1 MARVAKRRIT
11 VTGTG
16 YLGATHAA
24 CMAELGFEVL
34 GMDVDA
40 EKIGMLASGRSPFFE
55 PGLNEVLARNVV
67 SGRLRFTTDPAEVA
81 AFGGA
86 GAVHFLCVNT
96 PQSTTGDAADLRYLN
111 LAVDALAPHLSEP
124 CVVVGK
130 STVPVGTAAAVADR
144 IRALA
149 PAPVETA
156 WNPEFLREGHAVAD
170 TLRPDRLV
178 AGVASPEA
186 EQALREVYA
195 PLLGDGVPFL
205 TMDLAT
211 AELVKTAANSFLATK
226 ISFIN
231 AMAEVC
237 EASDADVVQ
246 LAEAL
251 RLDPRIG
258 ARFLEPGLGFGGA
271 CLPKDIRGFTARAGE
286 LGVGEALTFLHE
298 VDRIN
303 LRRRTRALTVTRELC
318 GGSLEGRRVAVW
330 GAAFKPDSDDIRD
343 SPSLAVADAAAAE
356 GALVTVYDPQA
367 RDNAAKSFPQLGFA
381 DSARDAARDAHVIVH
396 ATEWQEFRDID
407 PADAAGWVGEPRIVD
422 CRNKLD
428 AAAWRAAGWAF
439 RALGRPAAAP

>member
-40 EKIGMLASGRSPFFE
+40 EKIGVLASGRSPFFE
-55 PGLNEVLARNVV
+55 PGLSEVLARNVEA
-67 SGRLRFTTDPAEVA
+67 GRLRFTTDPAEVA

-96 PQSTTGDAADLRYLN
+96 PQSPDSDAADLRYLN
-111 LAVDALAPHLSEP
+111 LAVEALAPHLTEP

-130 STVPVGTAAAVADR
+130 STVPVGTAAAVAER
-144 IRALA
+144 LRELA
-149 PAPVETA
+149 PAPVELT

-178 AGVASPEA
+178 AGVASAEG
-186 EQALREVYA
+186 EQALRDVYA
-195 PLLGDGVPFL
+195 SLLADGVPFL

-211 AELVKTAANSFLATK
+211 SELVKTAANSFLATK

-231 AMAEVC
+231 AMAELC
-237 EASDADVVQ
+237 EAADADVVD

-258 ARFLEPGLGFGGA
+258 TRFLEPGLGFGGA
-271 CLPKDIRGFTARAGE
+271 CLPKDIRGFAARSRE
-286 LGVGEALTFLHE
+286 LGAGAALAFLHE
-298 VDRIN
+298 VDGIN
-303 LRRRTRALTVTRELC
+303 LRRRARAVTLARELC

-330 GAAFKPDSDDIRD
+330 GAAFKPDSDDVRD
-343 SPSLAVADAAAAE
+343 SPSLAVANAAAAE

-367 RDNAAKSFPQLGFA
+367 RDNAAKLFPHLGFA
-381 DSARDAARDAHVIVH
+381 DSARDAARDADVIVH
-396 ATEWQEFRDID
+396 ATEWPEFRDID
-407 PADAAGWVGEPRIVD
+407 PVDAAGWGTGLRIVD

-428 AAAWRAAGWAF
+428 AAAWRAAGWDL
-439 RALGRPAAAP
+439 RALGRPAA

>member
-40 EKIGMLASGRSPFFE
+40 EKIGVLAAGRSPFFE
-55 PGLNEVLARNVV
+55 PGLAEVLARNVEA
-67 SGRLRFTTDPAEVA
+67 GRLRFTTDPAEVA

-96 PQSTTGDAADLRYLN
+96 PQSPDSDAADLRYLN
-111 LAVDALAPHLSEP
+111 LAVEALAPHLTEP

-130 STVPVGTAAAVADR
+130 STVPVGTAAAVAER
-144 IRALA
+144 LRELA
-149 PAPVETA
+149 PAPVELT

-178 AGVASPEA
+178 AGVDSAEG
-186 EQALREVYA
+186 EQALRDVYA
-195 PLLGDGVPFL
+195 PLLEAGVPFL

-211 AELVKTAANSFLATK
+211 SELVKTAANSFLATK

-231 AMAEVC
+231 AMAELC
-237 EASDADVVQ
+237 EAADADVVD

-258 ARFLEPGLGFGGA
+258 SRFLEPGLGFGGA
-271 CLPKDIRGFTARAGE
+271 CLPKDIRGFAARSRE
-286 LGVGEALTFLHE
+286 LGAGAALAFLNE
-298 VDRIN
+298 MDGIN
-303 LRRRTRALTVTRELC
+303 LRRRARAVTLARELC
-318 GGSLEGRRVAVW
+318 DGSLEGRRVAVW
-330 GAAFKPDSDDIRD
+330 GAAFKPDSDDVRD
-343 SPSLAVADAAAAE
+343 SPSLAVANAAAAE

-367 RDNAAKSFPQLGFA
+367 RDNAAKLFPHLGFA
-381 DSARDAARDAHVIVH
+381 DSARDAARDADVIVH
-396 ATEWQEFRDID
+396 ATEWPEFREID
-407 PADAAGWVGEPRIVD
+407 PVDAAGWGARLRIVD

-428 AAAWRAAGWAF
+428 VTAWRAAGWDL
-439 RALGRPAAAP
+439 RALGRPAA